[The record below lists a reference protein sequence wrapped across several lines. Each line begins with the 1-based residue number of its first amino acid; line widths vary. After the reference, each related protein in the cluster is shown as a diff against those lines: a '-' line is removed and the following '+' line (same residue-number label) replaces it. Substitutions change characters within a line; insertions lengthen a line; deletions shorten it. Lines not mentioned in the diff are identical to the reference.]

1 MDIDIK
7 AVGEGVQVSLSED
20 SLEKWLIVLKKV
32 REVEDEII
40 KKIEEKIL
48 DKSE

>member
-1 MDIDIK
+1 MQVDIK
-7 AVGEGVQVSLSED
+7 EAGLQMSLSED